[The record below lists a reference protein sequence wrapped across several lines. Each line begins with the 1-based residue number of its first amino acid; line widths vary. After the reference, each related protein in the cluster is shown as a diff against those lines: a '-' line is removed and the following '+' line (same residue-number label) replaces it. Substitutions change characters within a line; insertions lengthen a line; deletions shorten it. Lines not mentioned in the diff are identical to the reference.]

1 MHLYPIEIK
10 PLFHD
15 SSGVTIDAAQRL
27 EAIEWLEAL
36 E

>member
-15 SSGVTIDAAQRL
+15 SSGVTIDAQRL